1 MSVSVIIPAYNRAM
15 LLRPTLDAVLAQ
27 TVLPDEIIVVDDGS
41 TDGTAMV
48 ARGYGAKVKCIV
60 TTNSGDLAARN
71 VGLRAARGRLVAFCD
86 SDDLWRPDF
95 LDMMLALWRAEPRT
109 RSAYCDFVLVRDD
122 VWDSDSTAKF
132 AGAPAGYWDTLRMV
146 GPQMGVFDVP
156 VVDRLIRFQPFF
168 QSCLVADRQAFLD
181 IGGWDEGVARLVGSD
196 FATTLRLAE
205 HPPVGVLRRPLVGIR
220 KHAGNYS
227 ADVLAMNLGD
237 ARILEHVLATRP
249 VLLPLAPTI
258 RASIARRRAEALDTA
273 FARCDFTAV
282 RQIATLLP
290 PGGLA
295 ARVKRGVAALP
306 EPARGLLA
314 GALLALGSARRH
326 RRP

>member
-15 LLRPTLDAVLAQ
+15 LLPLTLDAVLAQ
-27 TVLPDEIIVVDDGS
+27 TVPPEEIIVVDDGS
-41 TDGTAMV
+41 TDDTAAV
-48 ARGYGAKVKCIV
+48 ARGYGTKVNCIV
-60 TTNSGDLAARN
+60 TANGGDLAARN

-95 LDMMLALWRAEPRT
+95 LAAMLALWRVEPRT
-109 RSAYCDFVLVRDD
+109 RAAYCDFVLVRDD
-122 VWDSDSTAKF
+122 LWDSATKF
-132 AGAPAGYWDTLRMV
+132 ASAPAGYWDALRMV
-146 GPQMGVFDVP
+146 GPGMGVFDMP

-181 IGGWDEGVARLVGSD
+181 IGGWDEGAARLVGSD

-205 HPPVGVLRRPLVGIR
+205 YPPIGVLRRPLVGIR

-227 ADVLAMNLGD
+227 ADVQTMNLGD
-237 ARILEHVLATRP
+237 ARILEHLLATRP
-249 VLLPLAPTI
+249 GLLPLAPAI
-258 RASIARRRAEALDTA
+258 RASITRRRAEALDTA
-273 FARCDFTAV
+273 FARRDFAAV

-306 EPARGLLA
+306 EPLRGLLA
-314 GALLALGSARRH
+314 GGLLALGSARR
-326 RRP
+326 RRPSRA